1 MTVSVSVVRGKSI
14 QSSRKLPGASDGK
27 VVRIEAIAEGQYL
40 LTEQDTGVGPPADAI
55 DFTVDTS
62 SIVVSIDGASDDA
75 GSITGPIS
83 KGGVTDDTTPTLHGK
98 ATAGGTVTI
107 YEGSTVLGTVLAD
120 SDGSWRFTPDT
131 ALSEGSHTFTATVT
145 TPASGESAAST
156 GFDFRIDVSA
166 PATPSIDSISDDVG
180 SLQGLLAQ
188 GADTDDTT
196 PTLAGRAEAGSTVR
210 IHDNG
215 SLLGSVTADA
225 SGNWSYTPG
234 TPLNN
239 GTHSFTVT
247 AQDSAGNLSPASEP
261 YAITIDTVVPTQP
274 AITQVYD
281 DQGDVTGN
289 LSSGDATDDSK
300 PTLSGTAEANSTV
313 IVRDNGVEIGRAPVD
328 AQGNWSFEPT
338 LPLGKGPHGF
348 TVEAVDA
355 AGNTSVPSER
365 FELVLVNDEPPA
377 APAITAVVDDVGS
390 LTGTIQKNGIT
401 DDARPEIQ
409 GTAQAGMTVTVYIDN
424 VLVGTTVASAKGEWS
439 FTPGADLAD
448 GLHAITATAT
458 NAVGNISPE
467 TGAYPIRVDTQAP
480 GKPGQGDAQLLDD
493 AGPITGAITSGS
505 TTDDNTPTFT
515 GRAEPNSTVVIYDSG
530 KEIGRVGSDAD
541 GNWHFTPAPP
551 LAEGA
556 HSLSYTVI
564 DQAGNVSPPADAID
578 FTVDTSSIVVSI
590 DGASDDA
597 GSITG
602 PISKGGVTD
611 DTTPT
616 LHGKATAGGTVTIY
630 EGSTVLGTVLAGSD
644 GSWRFTPDT
653 ALSEGHHTLTATVT
667 TPASG
672 ESAAS
677 AGFDFRI
684 DVSAPA
690 VPRIDSISDDVG
702 SLQGLL
708 AQGADTDDTTPTLAG
723 KAEAG
728 STVRIHD
735 NGSLLGSVTADAS
748 GNWSYTPGTPLN
760 NGTHSFTVTAQDSA
774 GNLSPASNPYAIT
787 IDTVAPGK
795 PSIEIVVDDVGSE
808 TGAIENGSEVDDAQP
823 DIYGRAEAGSTV
835 IIRDNGVEI
844 GRVTANAEGEW
855 RFTPAEELSEGQH
868 QFTVEAVD
876 LAGNTSVPSDAFD
889 MSYYVN
895 GDDYPDELMDGAP
908 RFNAMVAIDTSGSMN
923 GVPLANVKLSLRTL
937 ADEYLNAAKG
947 EVVTLTLIDM
957 STVSPVTYTFASVQD
972 AGYASYLNAL
982 NKLSGSGAY
991 NYETMIN
998 KAMDSIQSAY
1008 EGGNG
1013 PSQIFV
1019 LGDGQNP
1026 LTVGAADRWQQML
1039 ENPTGSQLIIPAIQ
1053 CTPISFAPL
1062 QSSTRFSFDGIA
1074 TGGEAIDMPS
1084 AEKLPGIFLGNTV
1097 ADSVGGN
1104 VLLND
1109 SKIEVDGNE
1118 RLTEVRFDGGVFRI
1132 GADNILVHENVSSS
1146 VESFDYKPDSGLLT
1160 IETAAGWLRIYVHG
1174 EGGAAAGSY
1183 TYSARLSQQY
1193 VGEQQV
1199 AEVFGYTAV
1208 GPDGRS
1214 QAANLHIAIAQPD
1227 VTELIEIS
1235 SIGKDS
1241 VSLGDFMT
1249 ANGDAGREVSGAIRM
1264 PLGEGMQLQVSV
1276 DGGQTWGDAQIAGR
1290 KWVFMDMT
1298 THTSSW
1304 DVQVRVTD
1312 GTAHGTK
1319 IVSQHVEYMAPLGKA
1334 SIASI
1339 PDADGIYKTAEAA
1352 DGSEVVVSI
1361 AGTGAQSGDTVHVQ
1375 WGVISVDY
1383 TLGDADIAAGFAT
1396 VNIPSNITS
1405 NVQTA
1410 AYDFSVTAQVVGKRG
1425 AIGPVSDPYEVV
1437 GNYKKTESYDS
1448 LQGAVV
1454 DNAYAGSGFAA
1465 STDGTMAMV
1474 GSSATH
1480 LAGMKISGE
1489 GSATATFA
1497 MDGPR
1502 DTFSLT
1508 LTGID
1513 NELGAMIEVFDVEG
1527 NLVHSESFVGGT
1539 DAHHTKLFSFKVM
1552 EVVGGPGV
1560 IEVGSFKVT
1569 SFGPSITL
1577 SGLNMT
1583 SPKHIVDARPADQI
1597 EYMSETYYGSDGDDI
1612 VSLALWPTTY
1622 FAQDSAAIHGG
1633 GGVDELRI
1641 AGGGYP
1647 LDMTTAIGKIS
1658 SMEIIN
1664 LTGTGNNTL
1673 TLNLRNVI
1681 DNGGVDLFY
1690 QGDQSRVQMMIKGNP
1705 GDAVML
1711 SDVLGGGIDMGD
1723 WMQTGSVVVNGSAY
1737 VSYQH
1742 SGLAVELLVQSG
1754 VVVTLSNTEG
1764 PAGRSTTGV
1773 DTLGADVLS
1782 DALNIPFEDIAGVT
1796 SAVAAESATHTASGL
1811 HISGGDLREGGLE
1824 AADALLTH
1832 ASDNFTTVDGSLA
1845 WLSLQQEEARLHMS

>member
-1 MTVSVSVVRGKSI
+1 M
-14 QSSRKLPGASDGK
+14 
-27 VVRIEAIAEGQYL
+27 
-40 LTEQDTGVGPPADAI
+40 
-55 DFTVDTS
+55 
-62 SIVVSIDGASDDA
+62 
-75 GSITGPIS
+75 
-83 KGGVTDDTTPTLHGK
+83 
-98 ATAGGTVTI
+98 
-107 YEGSTVLGTVLAD
+107 
-120 SDGSWRFTPDT
+120 
-131 ALSEGSHTFTATVT
+131 
-145 TPASGESAAST
+145 
-156 GFDFRIDVSA
+156 
-166 PATPSIDSISDDVG
+166 
-180 SLQGLLAQ
+180 
-188 GADTDDTT
+188 
-196 PTLAGRAEAGSTVR
+196 
-210 IHDNG
+210 
-215 SLLGSVTADA
+215 
-225 SGNWSYTPG
+225 
-234 TPLNN
+234 
-239 GTHSFTVT
+239 
-247 AQDSAGNLSPASEP
+247 
-261 YAITIDTVVPTQP
+261 
-274 AITQVYD
+274 
-281 DQGDVTGN
+281 
-289 LSSGDATDDSK
+289 
-300 PTLSGTAEANSTV
+300 
-313 IVRDNGVEIGRAPVD
+313 
-328 AQGNWSFEPT
+328 
-338 LPLGKGPHGF
+338 
-348 TVEAVDA
+348 
-355 AGNTSVPSER
+355 
-365 FELVLVNDEPPA
+365 
-377 APAITAVVDDVGS
+377 
-390 LTGTIQKNGIT
+390 
-401 DDARPEIQ
+401 
-409 GTAQAGMTVTVYIDN
+409 
-424 VLVGTTVASAKGEWS
+424 
-439 FTPGADLAD
+439 
-448 GLHAITATAT
+448 
-458 NAVGNISPE
+458 
-467 TGAYPIRVDTQAP
+467 
-480 GKPGQGDAQLLDD
+480 
-493 AGPITGAITSGS
+493 
-505 TTDDNTPTFT
+505 
-515 GRAEPNSTVVIYDSG
+515 
-530 KEIGRVGSDAD
+530 
-541 GNWHFTPAPP
+541 
-551 LAEGA
+551 
-556 HSLSYTVI
+556 
-564 DQAGNVSPPADAID
+564 
-578 FTVDTSSIVVSI
+578 
-590 DGASDDA
+590 
-597 GSITG
+597 
-602 PISKGGVTD
+602 
-611 DTTPT
+611 
-616 LHGKATAGGTVTIY
+616 
-630 EGSTVLGTVLAGSD
+630 
-644 GSWRFTPDT
+644 
-653 ALSEGHHTLTATVT
+653 
-667 TPASG
+667 
-672 ESAAS
+672 
-677 AGFDFRI
+677 
-684 DVSAPA
+684 
-690 VPRIDSISDDVG
+690 
-702 SLQGLL
+702 
-708 AQGADTDDTTPTLAG
+708 
-723 KAEAG
+723 
-728 STVRIHD
+728 
-735 NGSLLGSVTADAS
+735 
-748 GNWSYTPGTPLN
+748 
-760 NGTHSFTVTAQDSA
+760 
-774 GNLSPASNPYAIT
+774 
-787 IDTVAPGK
+787 
-795 PSIEIVVDDVGSE
+795 
-808 TGAIENGSEVDDAQP
+808 
-823 DIYGRAEAGSTV
+823 
-835 IIRDNGVEI
+835 
-844 GRVTANAEGEW
+844 
-855 RFTPAEELSEGQH
+855 
-868 QFTVEAVD
+868 
-876 LAGNTSVPSDAFD
+876 
-889 MSYYVN
+889 
-895 GDDYPDELMDGAP
+895 
-908 RFNAMVAIDTSGSMN
+908 
-923 GVPLANVKLSLRTL
+923 
-937 ADEYLNAAKG
+937 
-947 EVVTLTLIDM
+947 
-957 STVSPVTYTFASVQD
+957 
-972 AGYASYLNAL
+972 
-982 NKLSGSGAY
+982 
-991 NYETMIN
+991 
-998 KAMDSIQSAY
+998 
-1008 EGGNG
+1008 
-1013 PSQIFV
+1013 
-1019 LGDGQNP
+1019 
-1026 LTVGAADRWQQML
+1026 
-1039 ENPTGSQLIIPAIQ
+1039 
-1053 CTPISFAPL
+1053 
-1062 QSSTRFSFDGIA
+1062 
-1074 TGGEAIDMPS
+1074 
-1084 AEKLPGIFLGNTV
+1084 
-1097 ADSVGGN
+1097 
-1104 VLLND
+1104 
-1109 SKIEVDGNE
+1109 
-1118 RLTEVRFDGGVFRI
+1118 
-1132 GADNILVHENVSSS
+1132 
-1146 VESFDYKPDSGLLT
+1146 
-1160 IETAAGWLRIYVHG
+1160 
-1174 EGGAAAGSY
+1174 
-1183 TYSARLSQQY
+1183 
-1193 VGEQQV
+1193 
-1199 AEVFGYTAV
+1199 
-1208 GPDGRS
+1208 
-1214 QAANLHIAIAQPD
+1214 
-1227 VTELIEIS
+1227 IEIS
-1235 SIGKDS
+1235 NIGKDS

-1396 VNIPSNITS
+1396 VNIPSNVTS

-1410 AYDFSVTAQVVGKRG
+1410 AYDFSVTAQVVGKGG

-1597 EYMSETYYGSDGDDI
+1597 EYMSETYYGSDGDDT

-1782 DALNIPFEDIAGVT
+1782 DALTIPFEDIPGVT
-1796 SAVAAESATHTASGL
+1796 SAVVAESATHSASGL
-1811 HISGGDLREGGLE
+1811 RISGGDLREGGLE